1 MHCASGSVILYTFIL
16 LFTCFHV
23 SHSSGYADI
32 FQLAKTI
39 VYGDEVSK
47 TVDTVEKTLQNT
59 ASNFEIAAKDSFKEA
74 VSQHG
79 LKNSIEEKFENKNQR
94 LIQKIKELNKKRLR
108 RRKLLTKGDK
118 GDQGD
123 KGDKGNKGENIYQGH
138 FDQTKATA
146 SEYKF
151 TL

>member
-47 TVDTVEKTLQNT
+47 TVDTVEKPLQNT
-59 ASNFEIAAKDSFKEA
+59 ASNFEFAVKDSFKEA

-94 LIQKIKELNKKRLR
+94 LIQKIKEKQPNPSRY
-108 RRKLLTKGDK
+108 
-118 GDQGD
+118 
-123 KGDKGNKGENIYQGH
+123 NAEC
-138 FDQTKATA
+138 QTTRGQVCVAPSTPK
-146 SEYKF
+146 
-151 TL
+151 